1 MALMFARL
9 ARNFAKAGYF
19 PTDTATLS
27 RTLQALAPCESGQVR
42 LLDPCAGEGIAIAE
56 AAHHLGRER
65 CECFAVEYQRE
76 RAEHARGLVDSCL
89 RSDLMD
95 CMISRQSFGLLWL
108 NPPYGDL
115 SKDESAASW
124 SISAP
129 GRERLEKR
137 FYQRAVPLLQYGGV
151 LVFIIPHYVLDAE
164 LCGWLTNQFSDLRVF
179 EAPEKRFQQVV
190 LLGIRSRSQERASSA
205 AEVKALRQHL
215 LAIGSG
221 ESKADELP
229 EDWTLAPYVVPT
241 ANKPL
246 EHFYR
251 ISLEPE
257 QLAAEIARLKGLWP
271 QFTQHFAQKTLPARQ
286 PARQMSDWHLALSL
300 AAGAMSGVVR
310 SSKSGRTLIVKGH
323 TYKDKLCRT
332 EVTMDED
339 GVVTETRIHTD
350 RFVPVIKAWD
360 ITEGSPTFGRILTI
374 SSGAQEEPE
383 LVQAEADSRAA
394 ATVQAAQ
401 SLEAEAQPIAPSY

>member
-1 MALMFARL
+1 MALMFDRL

-19 PTDTATLS
+19 PTDAATLS
-27 RTLQALAPCESGQVR
+27 RTLQALAPCEGGVMR
-42 LLDPCAGEGIAIAE
+42 ILDPCAGEGIALAE
-56 AAHHLGRER
+56 AAHHLSRDT
-65 CECFAVEYQRE
+65 CESYAVEFDAE
-76 RAEHARGLVDSCL
+76 RAEHARSLLGRCL

-115 SKDESAASW
+115 SKEPSASSWQITAS
-124 SISAP
+124 

-151 LVFIIPHYVLDAE
+151 LVFIIPYTVLDAE
-164 LCGWLTNQFSDLRVF
+164 LCGWLTHQFSELRVF
-179 EAPEKRFQQVV
+179 AAPEQRFKQVV
-190 LLGIRSRSQERASSA
+190 ILGIRTRSRERSGTSA
-205 AEVKALRQHL
+205 DTKALKEQL
-215 LAIGSG
+215 LAIGRG
-221 ESKADELP
+221 EIQPEELP
-229 EDWTLAPYVVPT
+229 EDWTLSLYVVPKAT
-241 ANKPL
+241 KAL

-251 ISLEPE
+251 VSMEPE
-257 QLAAEIARLKGLWP
+257 QFAEEIKRLNGLWP
-271 QFTQHFAQKTLPARQ
+271 QFTQHFAQKTLAARQ

-300 AAGAMSGVVR
+300 AAGVISGVIR

-339 GVVTETRIHTD
+339 GVITETCIHTD

-360 ITEGSPTFGRILTI
+360 MTEGSRAFGRILTI
-374 SSGAQEEPE
+374 SSGGQEAGDLP
-383 LVQAEADSRAA
+383 
-394 ATVQAAQ
+394 
-401 SLEAEAQPIAPSY
+401 